1 MNERL
6 IPPENIKS
14 TIAAMQQVGFPAVN
28 QQEQEQYVAK
38 NSQKPDTSVFGRI
51 AETVGAIGAMMTVA
65 TRQKEADP
73 KEIEARLGLRDSR
86 TVQAAPKNANV
97 LAATGAALLIGSVD
111 KQTVARRL
119 EGQDS
124 PQQSQNT
131 FKQNREAAVLADRM
145 GLKTAGLVSPQQD
158 AASMEKA
165 VEKVMGDVARRGSQ
179 WVVTAKTTTA
189 FEMTQENKGV
199 EQAVETTRMSA
210 AEERLKELQ
219 EMVIATKGENLDVL
233 MQYGNAL
240 HAKVYQ
246 PSDETGY
253 NAPNAETI
261 GQYANAINLI
271 KRCQENEAANT
282 MTMQPA

>member
-1 MNERL
+1 MADKTSLSER
-6 IPPENIKS
+6 
-14 TIAAMQQVGFPAVN
+14 F
-28 QQEQEQYVAK
+28 
-38 NSQKPDTSVFGRI
+38 
-51 AETVGAIGAMMTVA
+51 TVA
-65 TRQKEADP
+65 LAALGALQVFNRLSEYANRVFSPNQSNQNSAVLGRDSQEKLDKAINTEA
-73 KEIEARLGLRDSR
+73 IEAKLGLRDSR
-86 TVQAAPKNANV
+86 KQLNKINPLV
-97 LAATGAALLIGSVD
+97 ATGAALLIGSVD
-111 KQTVARRL
+111 QEAVNRRL
-119 EGQDS
+119 QEQKAT
-124 PQQSQNT
+124 QQASQSA
-131 FKQNREAAVLADRM
+131 FQANREAAVLADKMR
-145 GLKTAGLVSPQQD
+145 LKTAGLVSPEQD
-158 AASMEKA
+158 AATVEKA
-165 VEKVMGDVARRGSQ
+165 AEKVMGDVARRGSDT
-179 WVVTAKTTTA
+179 VVIVNAPTV
-189 FEMTQENKGV
+189 FDMTQENKGV